1 MNRDSE
7 TLLDLAKSAR
17 LIIQFA
23 QGLTPEDFS
32 EDVRTQAAVLY
43 HIEVI
48 GEAVKRLSPSFRA
61 AHPSIPWSSIAGMRD
76 RLIHDYSNVDL
87 DLVWDTVGQDVP
99 DLLQYLE
106 PLLPREDG
114 QL

>member
-1 MNRDSE
+1 MNRDDV
-7 TLLDLAKSAR
+7 TLLQIADSGNLAVEFARGLDWNDFVADL
-17 LIIQFA
+17 
-23 QGLTPEDFS
+23 
-32 EDVRTQAAVLY
+32 RTQAAVLY

-61 AHPSIPWSSIAGMRD
+61 AHPAIPWSSIAGMRD

-99 DLLQYLE
+99 DLLRYLE
-106 PLLPREDG
+106 PLLPREEG
-114 QL
+114 QP

>member
-1 MNRDSE
+1 MQRDNE
-7 TLLDLAKSAR
+7 TLLDIAKSAR

-32 EDVRTQAAVLY
+32 ADVRTQGAILY

-48 GEAVKRLSPSFRA
+48 GEAVKRLSRSFRETHRA
-61 AHPSIPWSSIAGMRD
+61 IPWSDIAGMRD

-87 DLVWDTVGQDVP
+87 ELVWDTVRQDVP
-99 DLLQYLE
+99 DLLRYLE
-106 PLLPREDG
+106 PLLPQEG
-114 QL
+114 PP

>member
-32 EDVRTQAAVLY
+32 EDVRTQSAILY

-48 GEAVKRLSPSFRA
+48 GEAVKRLSPSFRE
-61 AHPSIPWSSIAGMRD
+61 AHTAIPWSAIAGMRD
-76 RLIHDYSNVDL
+76 RLIHQYDTVDL
-87 DLVWDTVGQDVP
+87 EEVWSVVNQDVP
-99 DLLQYLE
+99 DLLRYLD
-106 PLLPREDG
+106 PLLPRQE
-114 QL
+114 QP

>member
-23 QGLTPEDFS
+23 QGLTPEDFI
-32 EDVRTQAAVLY
+32 EDVRTQSAVLY

-48 GEAVKRLSPSFRA
+48 GAAVKRLSPSFRA
-61 AHPSIPWSSIAGMRD
+61 AHPSISWSAIAGMRD
-76 RLIHDYSNVDL
+76 RLIHQYDTVDL
-87 DLVWDTVGQDVP
+87 EEVWSVVNQDVP
-99 DLLQYLE
+99 DLLQYLA
-106 PLLPREDG
+106 PLLPREE
-114 QL
+114 QS

>member
-61 AHPSIPWSSIAGMRD
+61 AHPAIPWSSIAGMRD
-76 RLIHDYSNVDL
+76 RLIHQYDTVDL
-87 DLVWDTVGQDVP
+87 EEVWSVVNQDVP
-99 DLLQYLE
+99 DLLQYLA
-106 PLLPREDG
+106 PLLPRQEG
-114 QL
+114 QP

>member
-61 AHPSIPWSSIAGMRD
+61 AHPSIPWSAIAGMRD
-76 RLIHDYSNVDL
+76 RLIHQYDTVDL
-87 DLVWDTVGQDVP
+87 EEVWSVVNQDVP
-99 DLLQYLE
+99 DLLRYLA

-114 QL
+114 QP